1 MNTSEI
7 KKIYDYVEAVF
18 KSDETGHDYYHMK
31 RVAQMAKKIAAK
43 ENANQ
48 FICEAA
54 GLLHDIGDYKL
65 FSDSLNEM
73 KKMNT
78 FLNSIGLSTND
89 IKHVNIAIENVSFS
103 KGAIPE
109 SLEGKI
115 VQDADRLD
123 AIGAIG
129 IGRAF
134 AYGGSKGKL
143 MFDEAKSLDTTIQHF
158 YDKLLKLKDMMHTDF
173 SKQIAIERH
182 VFMEKYLA
190 QFLKEW

>member
-1 MNTSEI
+1 MNMTEI
-7 KKIYDYVEAVF
+7 NKIYDYVEGVF
-18 KSDETGHDYYHMK
+18 KDDETGHDYYHMK
-31 RVAQMAKKIAAK
+31 RVAQMAKKIAVK
-43 ENANQ
+43 EHANQ

-54 GLLHDIGDYKL
+54 GLLHDIGDRKL
-65 FSDSLNEM
+65 FIDPIKEIN
-73 KKMNT
+73 KMHD
-78 FLNSIGLSTND
+78 FLNSIGLSTDD
-89 IKHVNIAIENVSFS
+89 IKQINTAIENVSFS

-143 MFDEAKSLDTTIQHF
+143 IYSEQEPVDTTVQHF
-158 YDKLLKLKDMMHTDF
+158 YDKLLKLKDMIHTDF
-173 SKQIAIERH
+173 AKDVATQRH
-182 VFMEKYLA
+182 DFMKEYLA